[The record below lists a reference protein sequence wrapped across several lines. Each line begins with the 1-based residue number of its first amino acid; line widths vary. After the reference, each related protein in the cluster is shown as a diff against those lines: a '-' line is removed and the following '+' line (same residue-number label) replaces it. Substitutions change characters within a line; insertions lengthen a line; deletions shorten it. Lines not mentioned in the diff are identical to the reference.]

1 MSAHSSIPRLAIFAR
16 VMVSAIFLAFL
27 ALTHAQAQEAA
38 APANVTTSPADTAPA
53 GISTLPSD
61 STAANTTAAPDAASV
76 ATALATSVSLQLANA
91 HDLSGLYSELWDLPD
106 QRAILYLGFGTPE
119 GRAFLLQKIGDPT
132 EPHDHRVTLT
142 EALRVDGP
150 IYQSKFSHITPAS
163 WGVTGAPDAKNSSYF
178 TRITQLALA
187 NAGDE
192 ELSLALLQ
200 ALNWLATGN
209 PANRDPNIQADWD
222 DAADI
227 LRQLYTQTKSE
238 RVRYTIEQIT
248 ALIGSTAYDK
258 LGSKS
263 GPVLSM
269 ITQAKKYLPPSA
281 AGASS
286 AALAPFVD
294 LVVGYEYQTLP
305 GAPNITKAVVVLEP
319 THPGPAY
326 AMPQHVVPL
335 TPGTISGSGTAQ
347 VVIPQNIAHGQYRVY
362 YLFLADR
369 LDVGTGQ
376 VVKDAT
382 LQPVRDVVSAG
393 HGVTTIL

>member
-1 MSAHSSIPRLAIFAR
+1 MFIPMFAHRSTPRLLIPSLLSASALFFA
-16 VMVSAIFLAFL
+16 VL
-27 ALTHAQAQEAA
+27 ALPRASAQDA
-38 APANVTTSPADTAPA
+38 APANITTPSLTIPTSTPTADAAPA
-53 GISTLPSD
+53 
-61 STAANTTAAPDAASV
+61 TTTIP
-76 ATALATSVSLQLANA
+76 ATDLATTVSLQLANA

-269 ITQAKKYLPPSA
+269 ITQASKYQAPPMP
-281 AGASS
+281 GAVTSGP
-286 AALAPFVD
+286 AVPPRVID
-294 LVVGYEYQTLP
+294 LLVNYEYQVLP
-305 GAPNITKAVVVLEP
+305 GADKITKASIVLEP
-319 THPGPAY
+319 VHPGPAY
-326 AMPQHVVPL
+326 VFPQRVLPLIPGKTFGSDSLHVIL
-335 TPGTISGSGTAQ
+335 
-347 VVIPQNIAHGQYRVY
+347 PQSVNRGQYRVY
-362 YLFLADR
+362 FLFQAD
-369 LDVGTGQ
+369 Q
-376 VVKDAT
+376 
-382 LQPVRDVVSAG
+382 DVVSAG
-393 HGVTTIL
+393 HGVTVEL